1 MTIVL
6 PALRNLLLL
15 FALSLWGGMVF
26 FFTFVVAP
34 TVFAALDR
42 DSAARL
48 LGTLFPKY
56 FLVQLV
62 CIAAALVAML
72 LFPLAGVR
80 LARLG
85 WIAVALLAIA
95 LAVTIYA
102 RFNLLPRMAVAQAQ
116 VGSFVTTAPSD
127 PSRLAYGRLHGRAMI
142 LNAVAALLGAIVLAS
157 IAFAPQQLTRPGA
170 SRTNSASEAT
180 SPVAGAPRPI
190 A

>member
-1 MTIVL
+1 MTTLL

-56 FLVQLV
+56 FLVQLL
-62 CIAAALVAML
+62 CIVVALGAIL
-72 LFPLAGVR
+72 LFPLFGGR
-80 LARLG
+80 LTRLG
-85 WIAVALLAIA
+85 WTAVALLAIA
-95 LAVTIYA
+95 LAITIYA

-116 VGSFVTTAPSD
+116 VGSFVTTAPGH
-127 PSRLAYGRLHGRAMI
+127 PSRVAYGRLHGQAMI
-142 LNAVAALLGAIVLAS
+142 LNSIAALLGAIVLAS
-157 IAFAPQQLTRPGA
+157 IAFAPEQLTWPSGS
-170 SRTNSASEAT
+170 SRNPVSEMA
-180 SPVAGAPRPI
+180 SPVLDLPRPTT
-190 A
+190 